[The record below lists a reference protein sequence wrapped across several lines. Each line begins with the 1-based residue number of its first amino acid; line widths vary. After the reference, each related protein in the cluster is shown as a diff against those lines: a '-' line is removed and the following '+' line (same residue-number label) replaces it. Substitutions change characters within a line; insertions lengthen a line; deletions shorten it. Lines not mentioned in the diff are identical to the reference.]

1 MSTGGILGK
10 LAGKVAIVTAS
21 TEGIGFAIAQHL
33 GKNGAKVVISS
44 RKIENVQKATS
55 KLQEQGLDVCGTV
68 CHVSKEEDR
77 KSLLEYTLKQYGG
90 MDILVSNA
98 AANPIFGSILDTSVT
113 AWDKIFDVN
122 VKAAFFLAKDF
133 VGHISDKSGSII
145 FVSSIA
151 GFHPLPGLG
160 AYSVS
165 KTALVGLTKALSVE
179 CAKNNIRVNC
189 VAPGIIKTNF
199 STALWSN
206 ESIKKRA
213 LQQIPLGR
221 IGNPDDIAGLVTF
234 LASDESS
241 YITGETITATGGMPS
256 RL

>member
-1 MSTGGILGK
+1 MSRL
-10 LAGKVAIVTAS
+10 LGKVAVVTAS
-21 TEGIGFAIAQHL
+21 TEGIGFAIAKDL

-44 RKIENVQKATS
+44 RKEENVLKATE
-55 KLQEQGLDVCGTV
+55 KLQSEGLDVAGTV
-68 CHVSKEEDR
+68 CHVSKAEDR
-77 KSLLEYTLKQYGG
+77 TKLFEFAKEKYGE
-90 MDILVSNA
+90 MNILVSNA
-98 AANPIFGSILDTSVT
+98 GTNPIFGPILDTSEA

-133 VGHISDKSGSII
+133 ISHMKNKSNASIV

-165 KTALVGLTKALSVE
+165 KTALLGLTNALSME
-179 CAKNNIRVNC
+179 CARNNIRVNC

-206 ESIKKRA
+206 ESIRNQA
-213 LQQIPLGR
+213 LQQIPLKR
-221 IGNPDDIAGLVTF
+221 IGEPDDIAGIVTF
-234 LASDESS
+234 LASDEAA
-241 YITGETITATGGMPS
+241 YITGETILATGGMPS